1 MKVVS
6 SLALVVAVGWVSMGV
21 AAPKQ
26 IVSIPL
32 HATTYNAGH
41 IAQATL
47 TPLGSDT
54 KLVLFVGGV
63 PIGTAIPAHLYT
75 YIYSGSCARHE
86 SKPAWELNE
95 FVTDYFN
102 EQVGIKLWKSVPVAY
117 DSLRSGGYALVV
129 RASPADGN
137 QDIFCGELS

>member
-1 MKVVS
+1 MKIVS
-6 SLALVVAVGWVSMGV
+6 SLALVVAVGWISVGV

-47 TPLGSDT
+47 TPLGSET
-54 KLVLFVGGV
+54 ELVLFVGGV
-63 PIGTAIPAHLYT
+63 PNGTAIPAHLYT
-75 YIYSGSCARHE
+75 YIYSGSCAQHE
-86 SKPAWELNE
+86 PKPAYSLNE
-95 FVTDYFN
+95 YVTDYYEN
-102 EQVGIKLWKSVPVAY
+102 EVGIRLWKSVPVAY
-117 DSLRSGGYALVV
+117 DALRSGGYALVV

-137 QDIFCGELS
+137 HDIFCGELS